1 MSKRSEAEPN
11 AQTFLESIFERLDVA
26 DDVRQRLACAKFTA
40 QVSIPVRMD
49 DGTLKMF
56 QGWRVQYDDT
66 RGPTK
71 GGVRFHPQVSAEE
84 VTNLSFWMTIKCAV
98 VDLPFGGA
106 KGGICVDPKCLSRL
120 ELERLSRGYIRAIH
134 DLIGPDRDIPAPDV
148 NTNATVM
155 GWMADEYAQIERR
168 QVPAMITGKPIGLG
182 GSAGRVAATGRGA
195 LQVLQLWAKRED
207 KSPDQLRVAVQG
219 FGNAGYHFARL
230 AHEAGYRI
238 VAISDSKGAIY
249 DEEGLNP
256 QPIWEHK
263 NQTRALKGMVYC
275 DESVCAQSKAKSISQ
290 QDLLE
295 LDVDVLVLAA
305 LEDAVDEDNAER
317 VQAKVIL
324 EIANGPVTCK
334 ADQLLEDAN
343 VLILPDVLVNAGGVI
358 VSHLEWV
365 QNRIGDY
372 WTQETVEQRLDERI
386 GKAAEAC
393 FERAAEEQV
402 SMRTAAY
409 LQGVGRIAEAMS
421 HQGTRTYFS
430 EHSD

>member
-1 MSKRSEAEPN
+1 MSTRPETEADAP
-11 AQTFLESIFERLDVA
+11 TFIESIFERLDVA
-26 DDVRQRLACAKFTA
+26 EDVRQRLARAKFTA

-49 DGTLKMF
+49 DGSLKVF

-134 DLIGPDRDIPAPDV
+134 DLIGPNRDIPAPDV

-155 GWMADEYAQIERR
+155 GWMADEFAQIERR
-168 QVPAMITGKPIGLG
+168 QVPAMITGKPLGLG

-195 LQVLQLWAKRED
+195 LQVLQLWAKRES
-207 KSPDQLRVAVQG
+207 KAPEKLRIAVQG

-230 AHEAGYRI
+230 AHAAGYRI

-249 DEEGLNP
+249 DEEGLDP

-263 NQTRALKGMVYC
+263 NQTRELKDMVYC
-275 DESVCAQSKAKSISQ
+275 DESVCAQSKAENLRQ
-290 QDLLE
+290 QQLLE

-305 LEDAVDEDNAER
+305 LEDAIDEDNAER
-317 VQAKVIL
+317 IKAKVIL
-324 EIANGPVTCK
+324 EIANGPVTSN
-334 ADQLLEDAN
+334 ADQLLTEAG

-365 QNRIGDY
+365 QNRMGDY
-372 WTQETVEQRLDERI
+372 WSEETVEQRLDERI

-393 FERAAEEQV
+393 FERAKQEQV

-409 LQGVGRIAEAMS
+409 LQGVGRIAAAMS
-421 HQGTRTYFS
+421 NQGTRTYFN

>member
-1 MSKRSEAEPN
+1 MSTRPETEADAP
-11 AQTFLESIFERLDVA
+11 TFIESIFERLDVA
-26 DDVRQRLACAKFTA
+26 EDVRQRLARAKFTA

-49 DGTLKMF
+49 DGSLKVF

-134 DLIGPDRDIPAPDV
+134 DLIGPNRDIPAPDV

-155 GWMADEYAQIERR
+155 GWMADEFAQIERR
-168 QVPAMITGKPIGLG
+168 LVPAMITGKPLGLG

-195 LQVLQLWAKRED
+195 LQVLQLWAKREN
-207 KSPDQLRVAVQG
+207 KAPEKLRIAVQG

-230 AHEAGYRI
+230 AHAAGYRI

-249 DEEGLNP
+249 DEEGLDP

-263 NQTRALKGMVYC
+263 NQTRELKDMVYC
-275 DESVCAQSKAKSISQ
+275 DESVCAQSKAENLSQ
-290 QDLLE
+290 QQLLE

-305 LEDAVDEDNAER
+305 LEDAIDEDNAER
-317 VQAKVIL
+317 IKAKVIL
-324 EIANGPVTCK
+324 EIANGPVTSK
-334 ADQLLEDAN
+334 ADQLLTEAG

-365 QNRIGDY
+365 QNRMGDY
-372 WTQETVEQRLDERI
+372 WSEETVEQRLDERI

-393 FERAAEEQV
+393 FERAKQEQV

-409 LQGVGRIAEAMS
+409 LQGVGRIAAAMS
-421 HQGTRTYFS
+421 NQGTRTYFN

>member
-1 MSKRSEAEPN
+1 MSTRPETEADAP
-11 AQTFLESIFERLDVA
+11 TFIESIFERLDVA
-26 DDVRQRLACAKFTA
+26 EDVRQRLARAKFTA

-49 DGTLKMF
+49 DGSLKVF

-134 DLIGPDRDIPAPDV
+134 DLIGPNRDIPAPDV

-155 GWMADEYAQIERR
+155 GWMADEFAQIERR
-168 QVPAMITGKPIGLG
+168 QVPAMITGKPLGLG

-195 LQVLQLWAKRED
+195 MQVLQLWAKREN
-207 KSPDQLRVAVQG
+207 KAPEKLRIAVQG

-230 AHEAGYRI
+230 AHAAGYRI

-249 DEEGLNP
+249 DEEGLDP

-263 NQTRALKGMVYC
+263 NQTRELKDMVYC
-275 DESVCAQSKAKSISQ
+275 DESVCAQSKAENLSQ
-290 QDLLE
+290 QQLLE

-305 LEDAVDEDNAER
+305 LEDAIDEDNAER
-317 VQAKVIL
+317 IKAKVIL
-324 EIANGPVTCK
+324 EIANGPVTSK
-334 ADQLLEDAN
+334 ADQLLTEAG

-365 QNRIGDY
+365 QNRMGDY
-372 WTQETVEQRLDERI
+372 WSEETVEQRLDERI

-393 FERAAEEQV
+393 FERAKQEQV

-409 LQGVGRIAEAMS
+409 LQGVGRIAAAMS
-421 HQGTRTYFS
+421 NQGTRTYFN

>member
-1 MSKRSEAEPN
+1 MSTRPEADVP
-11 AQTFLESIFERLDVA
+11 TFLESIFERLNAA
-26 DDVRQRLACAKFTA
+26 DDVRQRLACAKLTA

-49 DGTLKMF
+49 DGALKVF

-84 VTNLSFWMTIKCAV
+84 VTHLSFWMTIKCAV

-106 KGGICVDPKCLSRL
+106 KGGICVDPKGLSKL

-168 QVPAMITGKPIGLG
+168 QVPAMITGKPLGLG

-195 LQVLQLWAKRED
+195 LQVLQLWAKREN
-207 KSPDQLRVAVQG
+207 KSPEKLRIAVQG

-230 AHEAGYRI
+230 AHDAGYRI

-249 DEEGLNP
+249 DEEGLKP

-263 NQTRALKGMVYC
+263 NQTRELKGMVYC
-275 DESVCAQSKAKSISQ
+275 DESVCELSKAESIDQ
-290 QDLLE
+290 QKLLE

-305 LEDAVDEDNAER
+305 LENAVNEDNVER
-317 VQAKVIL
+317 IKAKVIL
-324 EIANGPVTCK
+324 EIANGPVTSK
-334 ADQLLEDAN
+334 ADQLLAEAG

-365 QNRIGDY
+365 QNRTGDY
-372 WTQETVEQRLDERI
+372 WTEDTVEQRLDERI
-386 GKAAEAC
+386 GQAAEAC
-393 FERAAEEQV
+393 FARAEEQQV

-409 LQGVGRIAEAMS
+409 LQGVARIAEAMS
-421 HQGTRTYFS
+421 NQGTRTYFN
-430 EHSD
+430 EHND

>member
-1 MSKRSEAEPN
+1 MSTRPEADVP
-11 AQTFLESIFERLDVA
+11 TFLESIFERLNAA
-26 DDVRQRLACAKFTA
+26 DDVRQRLACAKLTA

-49 DGTLKMF
+49 DGALKVF

-84 VTNLSFWMTIKCAV
+84 VTHLSFWMTIKCAV

-106 KGGICVDPKCLSRL
+106 KGGICVDPKGLSKL

-168 QVPAMITGKPIGLG
+168 QVPAMITGKPLGLG

-195 LQVLQLWAKRED
+195 LQVLQLWAKREN
-207 KSPDQLRVAVQG
+207 KSPEKLRIAVQG

-230 AHEAGYRI
+230 AHDAGYRI
-238 VAISDSKGAIY
+238 VAISDSRGAIY
-249 DEEGLNP
+249 DEEGLTP

-263 NQTRALKGMVYC
+263 NQTRELKGMVYC
-275 DESVCAQSKAKSISQ
+275 DESVCELSKDESIDQ
-290 QDLLE
+290 QKLLE

-305 LEDAVDEDNAER
+305 LENAVNEDNVER
-317 VQAKVIL
+317 IKAKVIL
-324 EIANGPVTCK
+324 EIANGPVTSK
-334 ADQLLEDAN
+334 ADQLLAEAG

-365 QNRIGDY
+365 QNRTGDY
-372 WTQETVEQRLDERI
+372 WTEDTVEQRLDERI
-386 GKAAEAC
+386 GQAAEAC
-393 FERAAEEQV
+393 FARAAEQQV

-409 LQGVGRIAEAMS
+409 LQGVARIAEAMS
-421 HQGTRTYFS
+421 NQGTRTYFN
-430 EHSD
+430 EHND